1 MRLFSPAAL
10 SAGLG
15 LALLA
20 TPLAMAQATPDQHAR
35 GMSHATMGHQ
45 MRAPTHHADAMHHP
59 LSAMVHRQSH
69 MQPRQASM
77 RQHGARHAH
86 HADMP
91 PHDAMSHHNN

>member
-15 LALLA
+15 LVLLA
-20 TPLAMAQATPDQHAR
+20 APLAMAQATPDQHAR
-35 GMSHATMGHQ
+35 GMSHATMGHP

-69 MQPRQASM
+69 MQPRPASM
-77 RQHGARHAH
+77 RQHGERNVH
-86 HADMP
+86 HAARL
-91 PHDAMSHHNN
+91 PHQGMSHQNN